1 MAISLHAIS
10 AGVFVRMLTN
20 LQTILAKAETGEDAG
35 GARRRAMRVDRVQ
48 PLVNFA
54 DSMRIIDALSLS
66 QKLCA
71 LGRGSEN
78 SFERR

>member
-1 MAISLHAIS
+1 
-10 AGVFVRMLTN
+10 MLR
-20 LQTILAKAETGEDAG
+20 LLAKAETGEDAG

-54 DSMRIIDALSLS
+54 NSMRIIDALSLS
-66 QKLCA
+66 QKLGA

-78 SFERR
+78 SFEWR